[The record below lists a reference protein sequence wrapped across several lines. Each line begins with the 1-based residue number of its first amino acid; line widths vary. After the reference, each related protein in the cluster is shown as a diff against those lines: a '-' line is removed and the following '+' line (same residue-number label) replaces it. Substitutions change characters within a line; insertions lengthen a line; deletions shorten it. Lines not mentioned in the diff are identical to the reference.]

1 MIQVFPYHI
10 RRSADGYSGELLLR
24 LGQGKTALI
33 VHLSL
38 EQARRMAIEMRGLAT
53 DHYPNYHLA
62 FSIAQALGAKVTMV
76 ILKGLSRSQ
85 VISSLR
91 LETETDSIDID
102 ADVAAALGMAIHL
115 GLPISMEG
123 SHTLSQDELA
133 AIQGPVD
140 SLSGIQIPD
149 AFLKV
154 IESLDFPRTAMD
166 SLLCGGSDERD
177 IFRPA

>member
-10 RRSADGYSGELLLR
+10 RRSEDGRSGELLLR
-24 LGQGKTALI
+24 LGQGTKALI
-33 VHLSL
+33 IHLSL
-38 EQARRMAIEMRGLAT
+38 ERARRMAIEMRGLAA
-53 DHYPNYHLA
+53 DHYPNYHLSL
-62 FSIAQALGAKVTMV
+62 SIARALEATIAMV
-76 ILKGLSRSQ
+76 ILKMLSRDQ
-85 VISSLR
+85 VIGSLR
-91 LETETDSIDID
+91 LKTETGTVDID
-102 ADVAAALGMAIHL
+102 ADVATALGMAIHL

-154 IESLDFPRTAMD
+154 IEGLDFPPD
-166 SLLCGGSDERD
+166 GDG
-177 IFRPA
+177 

>member
-1 MIQVFPYHI
+1 MIQGFPYHI
-10 RRSADGYSGELLLR
+10 RRSADGYTGELLLR

-38 EQARRMAIEMRGLAT
+38 EQARRMAVEMRGLAT
-53 DHYPNYHLA
+53 DH
-62 FSIAQALGAKVTMV
+62 VTMV

-85 VISSLR
+85 VIDSLR

-140 SLSGIQIPD
+140 SLSGAQVPD

-154 IESLDFPRTAMD
+154 IEGLDFPPD
-166 SLLCGGSDERD
+166 GDG
-177 IFRPA
+177 

>member
-1 MIQVFPYHI
+1 
-10 RRSADGYSGELLLR
+10 
-24 LGQGKTALI
+24 
-33 VHLSL
+33 
-38 EQARRMAIEMRGLAT
+38 
-53 DHYPNYHLA
+53 
-62 FSIAQALGAKVTMV
+62 MV
-76 ILKGLSRSQ
+76 ILKGLSRSE
-85 VISSLR
+85 VIGSLR

-102 ADVAAALGMAIHL
+102 ADVAAVLGMAIHL

-154 IESLDFPRTAMD
+154 IEGLDFPSNGD
-166 SLLCGGSDERD
+166 G
-177 IFRPA
+177 

>member
-1 MIQVFPYHI
+1 MIQVFPYQI
-10 RRSADGYSGELLLR
+10 RRSADGCSGELLLR

-85 VISSLR
+85 VIGSLR

-154 IESLDFPRTAMD
+154 IEGLDFPPD
-166 SLLCGGSDERD
+166 GDG
-177 IFRPA
+177 

>member
-1 MIQVFPYHI
+1 MIQVFPYQI
-10 RRSADGYSGELLLR
+10 RRSADGCSGELLLR

-33 VHLSL
+33 VHLAL
-38 EQARRMAIEMRGLAT
+38 EQARRMAIEMQGLAT

-123 SHTLSQDELA
+123 SPTLSQDELA

-140 SLSGIQIPD
+140 SLSGTQIPD

-154 IESLDFPRTAMD
+154 IEGLDFPPD
-166 SLLCGGSDERD
+166 GDG
-177 IFRPA
+177 